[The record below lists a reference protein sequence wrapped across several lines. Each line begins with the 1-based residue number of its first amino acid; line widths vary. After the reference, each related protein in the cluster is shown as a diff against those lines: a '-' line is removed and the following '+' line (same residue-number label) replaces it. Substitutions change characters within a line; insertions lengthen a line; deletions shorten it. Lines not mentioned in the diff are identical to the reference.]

1 MSQINVEE
9 GDKTEVKFQV
19 TQDPPL
25 LNDGR
30 HTLLKEGVPVCAKR
44 VTLTENIIRFS
55 SIRKG
60 DAGKYT
66 ITSSNGIGPGKA
78 SFTLCFSGTEL

>member
-1 MSQINVEE
+1 MSQIDVKE
-9 GDKTEVKFQV
+9 GDKAEVKFQV

-30 HTLLKEGVPVCAKR
+30 HTLLKKGVPVCDTRITIAA
-44 VTLTENIIRFS
+44 NIICFS
-55 SIRKG
+55 NIRRG

-66 ITSSNGIGPGKA
+66 ITSSNGIGLGEA
-78 SFTLCFSGTEL
+78 FFTLCFSGTEL